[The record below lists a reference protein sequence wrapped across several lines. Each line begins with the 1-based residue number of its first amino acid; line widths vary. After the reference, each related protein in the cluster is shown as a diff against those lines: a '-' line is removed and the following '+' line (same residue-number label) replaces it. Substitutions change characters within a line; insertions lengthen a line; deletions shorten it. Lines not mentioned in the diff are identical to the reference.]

1 MVKMRKEIYLDSA
14 STTPVSKNVVE
25 EMNKVLLENY
35 GNPSSVHAM
44 GEKAAK
50 IMNNARERLAKEIN
64 SKNHEIIFT
73 SGATESNNIALRNID
88 FGKGKNKIIISYI
101 EHPSIEETARFL
113 ERERKFKI
121 VRVPV
126 NSLGIVNL
134 DFLKKEIDSKTA
146 LVSIM
151 HVNNIIGSIQP
162 IDQIG
167 KLCKDMGV
175 LFHTDAVQS
184 FGKLNIDVRKMNLG
198 MLSAS
203 GHKIGGPKGIGLI
216 YVKEG
221 LNLKPWTFGGG
232 QEKGIRSGTENV
244 SGIVGFAKALDVQKR
259 IDKNKIKK
267 VRDRLAEKIKDIGG
281 KLNSSDEGIYNIIH
295 ASFKEIDSDNLVQW
309 LSQRRIYVSA
319 GSACENKKKSEDNTL
334 KAIGLSHEQI
344 NGSIR
349 FSLSENINEK
359 DVDFIIGEI
368 ELILKKLKV

>member
-1 MVKMRKEIYLDSA
+1 MVKMRKEIYLDCA
-14 STTPVSKNVVE
+14 ATTKTYDEVVKAMNEILSE
-25 EMNKVLLENY
+25 EY

-50 IMNNARERLAKEIN
+50 IMNSAREKLAKEIN
-64 SKNHEIIFT
+64 AKAHEIIFT
-73 SGATESNNIALRNID
+73 SGATESNNIALRNVD
-88 FGKGKNKIIISYI
+88 FGKGKNKIIISSI

-126 NSLGIVNL
+126 DKSGVINL
-134 DFLKKEIDSKTA
+134 DFLKKEIDERTA

-167 KLCKDMGV
+167 KLCKDRGV

-267 VRDRLAEKIKDIGG
+267 VRDMLAESIIDIGG
-281 KLNSSDEGIYNIIH
+281 KLNSSGEGIYNIIH
-295 ASFKEIDSDNLVQW
+295 ASFKGIDSDNL
-309 LSQRRIYVSA
+309 A
-319 GSACENKKKSEDNTL
+319 
-334 KAIGLSHEQI
+334 
-344 NGSIR
+344 
-349 FSLSENINEK
+349 
-359 DVDFIIGEI
+359 
-368 ELILKKLKV
+368 